1 MLMKLLFEGRFDDYL
16 RDAAVGD
23 GALVFVH
30 VPKTA
35 GSSLRAELAARLQPD
50 INIEVD
56 YTDTTR
62 LFRDKMDDAV
72 RDFLAGPAERIRFA
86 SGHLM
91 GRHVAQM
98 RTAMRN
104 ARFVTFLRDP
114 VDRVVSDYRYQRSP
128 KHPPHPQF
136 REKYP
141 TLEAYLE
148 FKGDRNKAAQHLIAP
163 PVYAGRDP
171 EECVA
176 YMLRTYDFVGV
187 QDMYPI
193 SFRVLTALVGEPG
206 WPKLRENVNRD
217 EEEAP
222 VSADLA
228 AQVRAANALD
238 AALYEAIFP
247 RWRAIRDA
255 LARHLA

>member
-1 MLMKLLFEGRFDDYL
+1 MLMELLFQGRFDEYL
-16 RDAAVGD
+16 RQAAVGD
-23 GALVFVH
+23 GAMVFVH

-35 GSSLRAELAARLQPD
+35 GSSLRGELAARLQPD
-50 INIEVD
+50 VNIEVD
-56 YTDTTR
+56 YKDTTR

-72 RDFLAGPAERIRFA
+72 RDFLAGPAQSIRFA

-98 RTAMRN
+98 RAAMGN

-163 PVYAGRDP
+163 AVYAGRDP
-171 EECVA
+171 EECVEWL
-176 YMLRTYDFVGV
+176 LRSYAFVGV
-187 QDMYPI
+187 QEMYPI
-193 SFRVLTALVGEPG
+193 SFRVLTALVGEPA
-206 WPKLRENVNRD
+206 WPRLRENVNRD
-217 EEEAP
+217 EEEERVTP
-222 VSADLA
+222 ELA
-228 AQVRAANALD
+228 AAVRAANPLD
-238 AALYEAIFP
+238 AALHDAVFP

-255 LARHLA
+255 LAQYLG